1 MFSVVRRRAASQ
13 EVGQLEFTM
22 DSLFRV
28 RDAVREMLA
37 GSDRERTA
45 DVVLAVHEVAVNSVV
60 HGGRLG
66 VLRIWEIGDELI
78 FQIENPRIHGA
89 APVLQAPTADQ
100 PSGRGLWLASHLVDD
115 LTIEVTPDKA
125 IVRLHLSR
133 TGPTQAS

>member
-1 MFSVVRRRAASQ
+1 
-13 EVGQLEFTM
+13 M

-37 GSDRERTA
+37 GSDRELTA

-60 HGGRLG
+60 HGARLG
-66 VLRIWEIGDELI
+66 VLRMWEIGDELI
-78 FQIENPRIHGA
+78 FQIENPRTHDA
-89 APVLQAPTADQ
+89 APVVQAPTADQ
-100 PSGRGLWLASHLVDD
+100 QSGRGLWLASHLVDD

-133 TGPTQAS
+133 TGPTPAS